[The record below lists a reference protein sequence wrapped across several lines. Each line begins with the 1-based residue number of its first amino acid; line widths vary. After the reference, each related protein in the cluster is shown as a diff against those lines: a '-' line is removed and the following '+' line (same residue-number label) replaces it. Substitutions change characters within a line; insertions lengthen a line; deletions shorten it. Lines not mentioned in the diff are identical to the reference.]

1 MLILLSGQLSVLSE
15 AGDVLAHIE
24 PGATVGEMGVFT
36 DAPRSANIVSTK
48 PANAITI
55 SKTDFFRYLQANK
68 ATHFKVL
75 QNLVHVLSRRLAE
88 SNAANAEHVETI
100 IRIED
105 LLVRYTGKT
114 SRELE

>member
-55 SKTDFFRYLQANK
+55 TISKTDFFRYLQA
-68 ATHFKVL
+68 
-75 QNLVHVLSRRLAE
+75 
-88 SNAANAEHVETI
+88 
-100 IRIED
+100 
-105 LLVRYTGKT
+105 T
-114 SRELE
+114 SACWTTPIPLI